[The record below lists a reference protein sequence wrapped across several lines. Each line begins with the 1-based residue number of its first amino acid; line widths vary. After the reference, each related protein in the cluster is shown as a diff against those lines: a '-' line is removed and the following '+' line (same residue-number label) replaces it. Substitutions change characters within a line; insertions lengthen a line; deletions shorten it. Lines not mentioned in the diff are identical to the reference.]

1 MLNQKIEEIATNH
14 NLLLKEHDMLLQK
27 VKNTEKKLEEEKSR
41 YDKIVK
47 EQDSKKEYYESKI
60 KQMEE
65 EIEEYQQDNKILVEK
80 IEEES
85 KKQPEKV
92 IVEIPKDSGELKKR
106 LVMETNAKHQL
117 IETIKTRDEKIK
129 AQEDQLKELMIKL
142 DKLKKENH
150 YLHSQL
156 SQKLASNKLLEGK
169 IEKMNEKIEE
179 YAKHG
184 ITSEKKKKN
193 KKNIYEKEKNSL
205 DINKNNIKEN
215 DNSKLNPYFEEN
227 DENYQLE
234 SVEKKP
240 YLFGLEDSNK
250 I

>member
-1 MLNQKIEEIATNH
+1 
-14 NLLLKEHDMLLQK
+14 
-27 VKNTEKKLEEEKSR
+27 
-41 YDKIVK
+41 
-47 EQDSKKEYYESKI
+47 
-60 KQMEE
+60 
-65 EIEEYQQDNKILVEK
+65 
-80 IEEES
+80 
-85 KKQPEKV
+85 
-92 IVEIPKDSGELKKR
+92 
-106 LVMETNAKHQL
+106 
-117 IETIKTRDEKIK
+117 
-129 AQEDQLKELMIKL
+129 MIKL

>member
-106 LVMETNAKHQL
+106 LVIETNAKHQL

-129 AQEDQLKELMIKL
+129 AQ
-142 DKLKKENH
+142 
-150 YLHSQL
+150 
-156 SQKLASNKLLEGK
+156 
-169 IEKMNEKIEE
+169 
-179 YAKHG
+179 
-184 ITSEKKKKN
+184 
-193 KKNIYEKEKNSL
+193 
-205 DINKNNIKEN
+205 
-215 DNSKLNPYFEEN
+215 
-227 DENYQLE
+227 
-234 SVEKKP
+234 
-240 YLFGLEDSNK
+240 
-250 I
+250 